1 MSGSVRRVR
10 CEGTAKK
17 SGGVV
22 VNPFDDESER
32 FVALVNDEGQ
42 YSLWPA
48 GIDIP
53 GGWRVACPEGSRQEC
68 LDVIEAAWRDMRPAS
83 LVRAM
88 EADAG

>member
-1 MSGSVRRVR
+1 M
-10 CEGTAKK
+10 A
-17 SGGVV
+17 
-22 VNPFDDESER
+22 NPFDDESER

-48 GIDIP
+48 RLDVP
-53 GGWRVACPEGSRQEC
+53 GGWRVEGSEGSRQEC
-68 LDVIEAAWRDMRPAS
+68 LDVIEAAWTDMRPAG

>member
-1 MSGSVRRVR
+1 M
-10 CEGTAKK
+10 A
-17 SGGVV
+17 
-22 VNPFDDESER
+22 NPFDDESER

-48 GIDIP
+48 RLDVP
-53 GGWRVACPEGSRQEC
+53 GGWRVEGPEGSRQEC
-68 LDVIEAAWRDMRPAS
+68 LDAIEAAWSDMRPAG